1 MKHETT
7 REEHERLGYR
17 AALLEYHGAVKAF
30 FDSCLKDSDNY
41 VGGLERMQFEAAYAR
56 AESWISPSQSGW
68 STRQKWMVV
77 LERDGEW
84 YETEFMGDTESETTG
99 MLKILRKN
107 AELDIHPEQWTEA
120 RSRVVPCTLILQL
133 PAQPGNANP

>member
-17 AALLEYHGAVKAF
+17 AA
-30 FDSCLKDSDNY
+30 
-41 VGGLERMQFEAAYAR
+41 AR
-56 AESWISPSQSGW
+56 AESWI
-68 STRQKWMVV
+68 TKQKWMVV

-84 YETEFMGDTESETTG
+84 HETDFMGDTESEAAN

-107 AELDIHPEQWTEA
+107 APMDIHPEQWTEA
-120 RSRVVPCTLILQL
+120 RSRVVPCTLTLQL
-133 PAQPGNANP
+133 PGKPGNDNP